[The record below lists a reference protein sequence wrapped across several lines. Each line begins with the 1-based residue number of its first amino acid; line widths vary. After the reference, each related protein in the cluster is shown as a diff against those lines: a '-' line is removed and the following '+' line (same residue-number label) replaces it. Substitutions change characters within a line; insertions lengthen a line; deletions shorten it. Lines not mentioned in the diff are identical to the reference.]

1 MGDSSKNAVNLL
13 RIEVGHPHTGQ
24 FKAGY
29 LPKGQLGQYK
39 EAVSTTTTIKTKTL
53 KLNKASNKKKSNVYS
68 LRPVLGIII

>member
-29 LPKGQLGQYK
+29 LPKGTVRPVQGGCKYNNDNK
-39 EAVSTTTTIKTKTL
+39 NKDNETK
-53 KLNKASNKKKSNVYS
+53 KASNKHFSNVYS